1 MSTAT
6 ETRNFIVAGH
16 SGSGKT
22 TLCELMLNKAGIIP
36 RIGTVDAGN
45 TVSDF
50 MPEEHER
57 RASVYSSVMNC
68 TWNGYQYFF
77 TDNPGYAEF
86 VGQFALSVR
95 VADAALVVIDAVDG
109 PQVGTARAWRMC
121 KKRGIPRFG
130 FVNRLDRDRADFKAT
145 LEVMRKNHG
154 RTVIIPLYWPVG
166 SEGNFNRVVNVLF
179 DKDIPQ
185 EIADDVLECRNLWMD
200 AIAENNETIL
210 DRYLGGEEIP
220 IEELKEGLRICIRS
234 GANIPVFV
242 GSTSKDIG
250 ITEMMDSINEYF
262 PSPLH
267 YVPLDG
273 GPDKVGPEGTPFG
286 IVFKCIN
293 DPFSGQLTFIR
304 TVSGIF
310 KADTEVVNVNNGAKE
325 RIGQMLA
332 MNGKTQTQIKEA
344 GPGAIF
350 AIAKLKNTKIGDTL
364 AGSADIKALPGI
376 EIPTTVMSYAITAA
390 KSGED
395 EKIATSLHKI
405 IECDPTITLTREPET
420 HEFLLS
426 GMGDQHLSIVQKRL
440 KDQFKVEAVYATP
453 KIPYRE
459 TITANGEGHYR
470 HKKQSGGAGQFAEVY
485 LKVSYNEAGYEFSN
499 DVVGGAIPKNFI
511 PAVEKGIQEVLERG
525 PLVGCTVERVKVSV
539 YDGKYHAVDSNE
551 MAFKIAGRMA
561 FREAIAQAKPV
572 LLEPIM
578 KVDIH
583 VPDAYTGD
591 ITSDLNHKR
600 GRVLGMSMDEGVQV
614 ITAEIPQAELHKYAT
629 ELRSMTQGRGSFEI
643 AFERYEQ
650 VPANV
655 ANEIISKHQAEEDK
669 D

>member
-1 MSTAT
+1 
-6 ETRNFIVAGH
+6 
-16 SGSGKT
+16 
-22 TLCELMLNKAGIIP
+22 
-36 RIGTVDAGN
+36 
-45 TVSDF
+45 
-50 MPEEHER
+50 
-57 RASVYSSVMNC
+57 
-68 TWNGYQYFF
+68 
-77 TDNPGYAEF
+77 
-86 VGQFALSVR
+86 
-95 VADAALVVIDAVDG
+95 
-109 PQVGTARAWRMC
+109 
-121 KKRGIPRFG
+121 
-130 FVNRLDRDRADFKAT
+130 
-145 LEVMRKNHG
+145 
-154 RTVIIPLYWPVG
+154 
-166 SEGNFNRVVNVLF
+166 
-179 DKDIPQ
+179 
-185 EIADDVLECRNLWMD
+185 
-200 AIAENNETIL
+200 
-210 DRYLGGEEIP
+210 
-220 IEELKEGLRICIRS
+220 
-234 GANIPVFV
+234 
-242 GSTSKDIG
+242 
-250 ITEMMDSINEYF
+250 
-262 PSPLH
+262 
-267 YVPLDG
+267 
-273 GPDKVGPEGTPFG
+273 
-286 IVFKCIN
+286 
-293 DPFSGQLTFIR
+293 
-304 TVSGIF
+304 
-310 KADTEVVNVNNGAKE
+310 
-325 RIGQMLA
+325 
-332 MNGKTQTQIKEA
+332 MNGKTQTLIKEA
-344 GPGAIF
+344 GPGTIF
-350 AIAKLKNTKIGDTL
+350 AVAKLKNTKIGDTL